1 MRLTKKVPYK
11 LKTLIPALGFVG
23 ASIFSACDRNEPVIV
38 DPDIK
43 NPKDSTEQID
53 TTKTDTTPEI
63 EYRDVYI
70 NYSRDDGSNDSL
82 VTYDGFG
89 EMHISPTLIRYD
101 TMPDV
106 RYIYIYVSPDDYS
119 FMVCSA
125 LRIKTMCKD
134 FLKPAMEY
142 SKKTRAKG
150 TFYFRAGEPS
160 KVPEDSLWLVQQG
173 WAVKNQYQM

>member
-1 MRLTKKVPYK
+1 MKKIFSK
-11 LKTLIPALGFVG
+11 QIALIFALGFVG
-23 ASIFSACDRNEPVIV
+23 ASIFSACDRNEPVIT
-38 DPDIK
+38 DPDIT
-43 NPKDSTEQID
+43 NPKDSTEQTD
-53 TTKTDTTPEI
+53 TTKKDTTP

-70 NYSRDDGSNDSL
+70 NYSRNNGANDSL
-82 VTYDGFG
+82 VVYDMYG
-89 EMHISPTLIRYD
+89 ERSISPTLIRYD

-125 LRIKTMCKD
+125 LNIKNICIS

-150 TFYFRAGEPS
+150 TFRFSAGEPS
-160 KVPEDSLWLVQQG
+160 KVPEDSLWLIQQG
-173 WAVKNQYQM
+173 WKIKNQNQL

>member
-11 LKTLIPALGFVG
+11 LKTLVPALGFVG
-23 ASIFSACDRNEPVIV
+23 ASIFSACDPNEPVIV
-38 DPDIK
+38 DPDKK
-43 NPKDSTEQID
+43 NPKDSTEQ
-53 TTKTDTTPEI
+53 TDTI
-63 EYRDVYI
+63 KYRDVYI
-70 NYSRDDGSNDSL
+70 NYSRTNGANDSL
-82 VTYDGFG
+82 VTYDMYG

-125 LRIKTMCKD
+125 LNIKNICIS

-142 SKKTRAKG
+142 SKKTRGKG
-150 TFYFRAGEPS
+150 TFYFNAGEPS

>member
-1 MRLTKKVPYK
+1 MKKIFSK
-11 LKTLIPALGFVG
+11 QIALIFALGFVG
-23 ASIFSACDRNEPVIV
+23 ASMFSACERNEPIIT

-43 NPKDSTEQID
+43 NPKDSTEQTD
-53 TTKTDTTPEI
+53 TTKKDTTP

-70 NYSRDDGSNDSL
+70 NYSRNSGANDSL

-89 EMHISPTLIRYD
+89 NMSISPTLIRYD

-119 FMVCSA
+119 FMNCTSKSIRVIC
-125 LRIKTMCKD
+125 RD
-134 FLKPAMEY
+134 YLKPAMEY

-150 TFYFRAGEPS
+150 TFRFSAGEPS
-160 KVPEDSLWLVQQG
+160 KVPEDSLWIVQQG
-173 WAVKNQYQM
+173 WKIKNQNQL

>member
-23 ASIFSACDRNEPVIV
+23 ASIFSACEHNEPIIT

-43 NPKDSTEQID
+43 NPKDPTEQTD
-53 TTKTDTTPEI
+53 TTKKDTTP

-70 NYSRDDGSNDSL
+70 NYSLNNGAEDSL
-82 VTYDGFG
+82 VTYDMYG

-119 FMVCSA
+119 FMNISA
-125 LRIKTMCKD
+125 KNIHGICIGC
-134 FLKPAMEY
+134 LKPAMEY
-142 SKKTRAKG
+142 SKKTRGKG
-150 TFYFRAGEPS
+150 TFYFNAGEPS
-160 KVPEDSLWLVQQG
+160 KVPEDSLWLVQHG
-173 WAVKNQYQM
+173 WQIKNQNQL

>member
-1 MRLTKKVPYK
+1 MKKIFSK
-11 LKTLIPALGFVG
+11 QIALIFALGFVG

-43 NPKDSTEQID
+43 NPKDSTEQTD
-53 TTKTDTTPEI
+53 TTKTDTTPETQ
-63 EYRDVYI
+63 YRDVYI
-70 NYSRDDGSNDSL
+70 NYSCNDGSNDSL
-82 VTYDGFG
+82 VTYDMYG

-101 TMPDV
+101 SMPDV
-106 RYIYIYVSPDDYS
+106 RYIYIYVSPDDRS
-119 FMVCSA
+119 FMNCSA
-125 LRIKTMCKD
+125 RRIQTMCRGA
-134 FLKPAMEY
+134 LKPAMEY

>member
-1 MRLTKKVPYK
+1 MKKIFSK
-11 LKTLIPALGFVG
+11 QIALIFALGFVG
-23 ASIFSACDRNEPVIV
+23 ASIFSACDRNEPVIT
-38 DPDIK
+38 DPDIT
-43 NPKDSTEQID
+43 NPKDSTEQTD
-53 TTKTDTTPEI
+53 TTKTDTTPETQ
-63 EYRDVYI
+63 YRDVYI
-70 NYSRDDGSNDSL
+70 NYSCDDGSDDSL
-82 VTYDGFG
+82 VVYDMYG

-119 FMVCSA
+119 FMNCTA
-125 LRIKTMCKD
+125 LGIKTICRGA
-134 FLKPAMEY
+134 LKPAMEY